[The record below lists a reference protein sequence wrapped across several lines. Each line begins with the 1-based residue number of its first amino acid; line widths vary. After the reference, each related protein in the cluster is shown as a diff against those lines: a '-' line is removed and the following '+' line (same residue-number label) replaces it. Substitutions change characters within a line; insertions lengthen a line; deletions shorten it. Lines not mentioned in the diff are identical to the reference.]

1 MNVLKKVDDAL
12 SVKHEAGWNANVST
26 RWSNA
31 DLDPVPKAERTWTG
45 WDICSYWISDQ
56 FAPATW
62 MLGSSLVAL
71 GLTAR
76 QAIPLSFVGFT
87 FIGCIIA
94 LNGRI
99 GSTTHCTF
107 PVIARSSFGMFGA
120 YAPILVR
127 SILALLWLVILT
139 YQGGG
144 IVVVMLGAIWPSFL
158 NVRNTLP
165 EGLGITTQGM
175 VGFLILWLFQA
186 PLACVPVRK
195 LAIFFHF
202 KAVVSLIGF
211 AGLFIWALVV
221 TKGKGLLLTGTFDEA
236 LLPRGSKSWAMI
248 QGINTC
254 VGLYST
260 VSINIPDFS
269 RFARQ
274 PKSNW
279 GQILTLPIT
288 GAIPIAI
295 SICCAQAAKQNYDVV
310 VFDPA
315 SLCALFDSRAARFF
329 SAFSFFVS
337 TLGVNISA
345 NSVSFAT
352 DITALAPRWLTI
364 FRCSVLAGIL
374 CWATNPWRIV
384 NNAPS
389 FYNFLSA
396 YPVFLAPVATIMAT
410 DFFLVKRQNVDIRE
424 FYNPHGIYT
433 YFYGFNLR
441 ALGAWLFAFAPNL
454 PSFAHAV
461 DPSNADVFPWL
472 YKFSWFFSTASAVFW
487 YWLLNVLFPA
497 HAARVDE
504 AVYEVHQ
511 LEDSEESAIGSSDA
525 DKDVADK
532 EYSTG
537 VVSV

>member
-1 MNVLKKVDDAL
+1 
-12 SVKHEAGWNANVST
+12 
-26 RWSNA
+26 
-31 DLDPVPKAERTWTG
+31 
-45 WDICSYWISDQ
+45 
-56 FAPATW
+56 

-87 FIGCIIA
+87 FIGIVIA

-158 NVRNTLP
+158 NIRNTLP
-165 EGLGITTQGM
+165 EDLGITTQGM

-195 LAIFFHF
+195 LALFFHF
-202 KAVVSLIGF
+202 KAVVSFIGF

-260 VSINIPDFS
+260 
-269 RFARQ
+269 
-274 PKSNW
+274 SNW

-288 GAIPIAI
+288 GTIPIAI
-295 SICCAQAAKQNYDVV
+295 SICCAQAAKQKYDTV

-329 SAFSFFVS
+329 SAFSFIVS
-337 TLGVNISA
+337 TIGVDLSA
-345 NSVSFAT
+345 NSLSFAT
-352 DITALAPRWLTI
+352 DITALAPRYLTI
-364 FRCSVLAGIL
+364 FRCSILAGIL

-396 YPVFLAPVATIMAT
+396 YPVFLSPVATIMAT
-410 DFFLVKRQNVDIRE
+410 DFFLVKKQKVDIRE
-424 FYNPHGIYT
+424 FYNPHGIYV

-461 DPSNADVFPWL
+461 DPSNGDVFPWL

-487 YWLLNVLFPA
+487 YWLLNILFPA
-497 HAARVDE
+497 HATRVEE

-511 LEDSEESAIGSSDA
+511 LEDSEESSTGSSDA
-525 DKDVADK
+525 EKEVDADK
-532 EYSTG
+532 EYSAG